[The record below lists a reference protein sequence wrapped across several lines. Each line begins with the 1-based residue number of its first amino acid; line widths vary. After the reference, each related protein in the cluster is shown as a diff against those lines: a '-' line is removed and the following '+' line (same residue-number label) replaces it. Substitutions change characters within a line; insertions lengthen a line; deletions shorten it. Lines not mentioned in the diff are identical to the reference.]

1 MKRMGD
7 GDRHA
12 LADFLTSYGPMI
24 RRRVR
29 GKLRASVRR
38 LYDSQDILSTVS
50 RRLDAYVR
58 SGKFQA
64 RSEDEFWGMVFK
76 VAQHSLVEKA
86 RIVEALRTKEGE
98 DSEFAVWML
107 GRLNSPSQSDE
118 LGSGSLELDDLL
130 DILKTDDDRTIA
142 RMWAGGANHTQ
153 IATHLGV
160 DDAAVRQ
167 RWHRIRQTLQD
178 GLAERRA

>member
-12 LADFLTSYGPMI
+12 LADFLTTYGPMI

-64 RSEDEFWGMVFK
+64 RSEDEFWGLVFMG
-76 VAQHSLVEKA
+76 AQHSLVEKA
-86 RIVEALRTKEGE
+86 RIVDALRTKEGE
-98 DSEFAVWML
+98 DSDFAVWML
-107 GRLNSPSQSDE
+107 GRLNAPAHPDVAS
-118 LGSGSLELDDLL
+118 SGGLELDDLL
-130 DILKTDDDRTIA
+130 DILKTDEDRTIT

-160 DDAAVRQ
+160 EDASVRQ
-167 RWHRIRQTLQD
+167 RWHRIRQTLQES
-178 GLAERRA
+178 LAERRA